1 MLAMLA
7 ALDDSVGRVVTAW
20 KAAGLYSNSV
30 IVFQSDN
37 GGAVADGS
45 GPPAPAPAGSGMGQQ
60 GSMNNYPLRGGKGG
74 YFEGGVRVASFVH
87 SPLLPPA
94 VVGTTLD
101 ATISVADWWATLVTL
116 AGLEPA
122 DSGFVPDH
130 SYPLPAP
137 WGCYEHGK
145 CTFAPDSINMWP
157 LLTGAC
163 EPGSFHSDRVVG
175 SRVVSSCCLDR
186 SANVSKRLLPIG
198 ANKTAPRTELM
209 LGIMSGGA
217 LIVEHLKYIEG
228 LQGPDWWYGPH
239 SPNCTS
245 DTGTHPFNCE
255 DGCLF
260 DLDKVC

>member
-101 ATISVADWWATLVTL
+101 ATISVADWWATFATL

-163 EPGSFHSDRVVG
+163 EP
-175 SRVVSSCCLDR
+175 
-186 SANVSKRLLPIG
+186 RLI
-198 ANKTAPRTELM
+198 
-209 LGIMSGGA
+209 
-217 LIVEHLKYIEG
+217 
-228 LQGPDWWYGPH
+228 
-239 SPNCTS
+239 
-245 DTGTHPFNCE
+245 PF
-255 DGCLF
+255 
-260 DLDKVC
+260 